1 MQGILYEEP
10 SIWQFFFVTCLLGG
24 WAAWMTG
31 RPARRPGGRCPAS
44 SSILLLL
51 GIAVRFIHHALFD
64 GTMFSLQ
71 YYIVDTIV
79 LLVIGFVGYR
89 YTRTNQ
95 MVTQYH
101 WLYERASLAELEAE
115 RLTFII
121 NADSAMNRR
130 DKCLKIG
137 KVRFLR

>member
-24 WAAWMTG
+24 GAAWMTG
-31 RPARRPGGRCPAS
+31 RACAQTWRSYAS
-44 SSILLLL
+44 LILYLLLL

-64 GTMFSLQ
+64 GTMLSLQ

-79 LLVIGFVGYR
+79 LLIIGSLGFR

-101 WLYERASLAELEAE
+101 WLYER
-115 RLTFII
+115 T
-121 NADSAMNRR
+121 SALNW
-130 DKCLKIG
+130 KPKG
-137 KVRFLR
+137 